1 MVGIA
6 EVREV
11 GAEVAALAR
20 SLGPD
25 AVPLPDALPMWEAFD
40 TIERQAAAAKL
51 LLTARVDESRA
62 AQRTGHRDT
71 AELLAKKAGTS
82 TGAARRQ
89 LDTARKLRDL
99 PATGDALR
107 KGELS
112 PGQAEI
118 VAGAAVAN
126 RSAEDAL
133 IDRAKTASFAE
144 LRDEALRARAHGE
157 DREATH
163 RRIHAARRLRTW
175 TDAEGAWNL
184 SARGTVVDGATVMR
198 ALNPL
203 VDNLFGEARRD
214 GRHDEHE
221 THAFDA
227 LVALAERREESTT
240 KPPSPKYLALLRADC
255 EALCRGEVHDGELCE
270 ITGLGPIPATTAREL
285 LGDAI
290 LELVIT
296 KGVDVLHVT
305 HLGRGPTAAQRVA
318 LLWSSPGC
326 SVEGCPRTR
335 IEIDHREPY
344 AKTRHTKL
352 EELDPFCGLHHHQ
365 KHHHG
370 WSLVEGTGKRAFV
383 PPDDP
388 RHPKNRPKRE

>member
-11 GAEVAALAR
+11 GAGVAALVR
-20 SLGPD
+20 SLEPD
-25 AVPLPDALPMWEAFD
+25 TVALPDALPMWEAFD
-40 TIERQAAAAKL
+40 AIERQAAAAKL
-51 LLTARVDESRA
+51 LLTTRVDESRA
-62 AQRTGHRDT
+62 ALRTGHRDT

-89 LDTARKLRDL
+89 LDTARKLQAL
-99 PATGDALR
+99 PTTSDAVR

-112 PGQAEI
+112 PDQAEI
-118 VAGAAVAN
+118 VAGAAATN
-126 RSAEDAL
+126 RSAERAL
-133 IDRAKTASFAE
+133 IDRAQTASFAE
-144 LRDEALRARAHGE
+144 LRDEALRARAQS
-157 DREATH
+157 DNREAVH
-163 RRIHAARRLRTW
+163 RRIHAARRLRAW

-198 ALNPL
+198 ALNPII
-203 VDNLFGEARRD
+203 DSRFGEARRN
-214 GRHDEHE
+214 GRRDEHE
-221 THAFDA
+221 TYAFDA
-227 LVALAERREESTT
+227 LVVLAERRDETTT
-240 KPPSPKYLALLRADC
+240 KEPGPKYLALLRADW
-255 EALCRGEVHDGELCE
+255 EALLRGEVHDGEVCE
-270 ITGLGPIPATTAREL
+270 ITGLGPIPVTTAREL

-318 LLWSSPGC
+318 LMWSSPGC

-335 IEIDHREPY
+335 VEIDHREPY

-352 EELDPFCGLHHHQ
+352 DELDPFCRLHHYQ
-365 KHHHG
+365 KHHEG

-388 RHPKNRPKRE
+388 RHPKNRPKPE